1 MRAVSIRKEWRRL
14 SMRNRIPVLSVVAII
29 LLQGIVSADTIY
41 LKNGSVLK
49 GKVASY
55 SEDQFVVML
64 NTGSERS
71 SSKATIYSGDVSR
84 IEFDAGMDV
93 VVSTS
98 SGKPQRN
105 EIKETRDPEPVRE
118 TFPKE
123 SSTNPKESSS
133 KSSGQSDSARDSS
146 EAPVVDR
153 DKDRDK
159 DRTPTSTQ
167 ASDVSE
173 AKPPQRKGGG
183 KPTMVDVI
191 ARRDWTSTG
200 LILRRG
206 DRVHISATGTVTLDQ
221 AGGLTSGPD
230 GIDQADAKKLMQD
243 KPTGALIAVIGADN
257 DDFIFIGGSADF
269 TATRNGLLFLSVNEG
284 TLADNSGSYKA
295 VIDVQQQSSVVR

>member
-1 MRAVSIRKEWRRL
+1 
-14 SMRNRIPVLSVVAII
+14 MRNRISVLSVVAII
-29 LLQGIVSADTIY
+29 LLQGAVSADTIY

-55 SEDQFVVML
+55 SDEQFVIIL
-64 NTGSERS
+64 NTGSDRF
-71 SSKATIYSGDVSR
+71 SSKATIFSGDVSR
-84 IEFDAGMDV
+84 IEFDGAAGADAA
-93 VVSTS
+93 VSSTKE
-98 SGKPQRN
+98 SGKS
-105 EIKETRDPEPVRE
+105 TRTVNPRDSEPARDIV
-118 TFPKE
+118 
-123 SSTNPKESSS
+123 PKESSS
-133 KSSGQSDSARDSS
+133 SGKESSVKPSGQADSGRDSS
-146 EAPVVDR
+146 EGPTVDR
-153 DKDRDK
+153 VPS
-159 DRTPTSTQ
+159 TPS
-167 ASDVSE
+167 SDSPD
-173 AKPPQRKGGG
+173 AKPQRKGGA

-221 AGGLTSGPD
+221 SGGVTSGPE

-257 DDFIFIGGSADF
+257 DDFIFVGSSADF

-295 VIDVQQQSSVVR
+295 VIDVQQSGAAR